1 MMRAHRHATLLAA
14 ALCVAALP
22 ACSGGGGGYSSS
34 SSSASASAATGPAR
48 ITIKNFEFKPL
59 DLTVKSGAK
68 VTVSNEDTTTHT
80 VTAKDNK
87 SFDTGDIA
95 DGSTTTFT
103 APTKAGTYD
112 YLCTIHTFMK
122 GKLTVR

>member
-1 MMRAHRHATLLAA
+1 MIRAHRNGILLAA
-14 ALCVAALP
+14 VAFCVAALP
-22 ACSGGGGGYSSS
+22 ACSGGGGSSS
-34 SSSASASAATGPAR
+34 SSSASPSGAVGPAR
-48 ITIKNFEFKPL
+48 IVIKNFEFTPV
-59 DLTVKSGAK
+59 DLTVKPGAK
-68 VTVSNEDTTTHT
+68 VTVSNKDTTAHT

-95 DGSTTTFT
+95 DGSTATFT

-122 GKLTVR
+122 AKLTVR